1 MAIYSKERQASVIG
15 KSVTAKLRRTTS
27 LRLLC
32 LLVFVF
38 ALVCIV
44 SRFHDYANL
53 QNLAL
58 REAEFARIERVH
70 PALVVV
76 AFMALQVFFLA
87 FCVPGAVFSLALLGG
102 ALFGF
107 PTGTLIVL
115 TSVTVG
121 DTLGFLMA
129 RFVLRDW
136 VHRRFGPQLSMV
148 ERGIDE
154 DGVYY
159 LLGMRLLPILPFFIV
174 NLTMGVSRMPL
185 RRFAPI
191 SFVGL
196 APSIAVYVE
205 AGTRLGEIRSRS
217 DVFSAHVLLA
227 FGLLAALPITAHLA
241 LKAFRKRHGA
251 IER

>member
-1 MAIYSKERQASVIG
+1 M
-15 KSVTAKLRRTTS
+15 TAQLRRTTR

-38 ALVCIV
+38 ALVCVV
-44 SRFHDYANL
+44 SRFHDYATL

-58 REAEFARIERVH
+58 REAEFERIERVH
-70 PALVVV
+70 PAPVVF
-76 AFMALQVFFLA
+76 AFMALQIIFLA

-107 PTGTLIVL
+107 STGTLIVL

-136 VHRRFGPQLSMV
+136 VHRRFGPQGSMV

-154 DGVYY
+154 GGAYY

-196 APSIAVYVE
+196 VPSIAVYVE

-217 DVFSAHVLLA
+217 DVFSPHVLLA
-227 FGLLAALPITAHLA
+227 FGLLAALPITAHLV
-241 LKAFRKRHGA
+241 LKAFRSGTR
-251 IER
+251 